1 MHRSANH
8 LARQNLVIH
17 IKYLPKIS
25 LSLSLGQHFF
35 HSAGVRFNYLIRGAG
50 PLAVI
55 QSVGWGLSASYLWN
69 GLGPRL
75 EANRTVLYFEPRG
88 NGDSSKADPSTM
100 NVRTMVEDLE
110 HLRTRLG
117 LETFPLLIG
126 HSHGGAIALRYA
138 QRYPDNVS
146 KLLLIAP
153 QVMDCAP
160 GHVRAWTEKRK
171 DDEAYAPSAKK
182 LIEIAKGGGPR
193 DDEHFRESLDTMLVW
208 WFADVK
214 NADVLRRDMA
224 GPVASKNPATA
235 SAWQTNRNDMSEEN
249 TLPHI
254 KDAGLVKAETLILQG
269 EEDSVCSGDGAQAVA
284 DGIKDSEIKVLAG
297 AGHFPWIEA
306 PEEFWKEA
314 DAFLKL

>member
-1 MHRSANH
+1 MS
-8 LARQNLVIH
+8 
-17 IKYLPKIS
+17 LP
-25 LSLSLGQHFF
+25 LSLGQNFF

-88 NGDSSKADPSTM
+88 NGDSSTADPSTM
-100 NVRTMVEDLE
+100 NARTMVEDLE
-110 HLRTRLG
+110 HLRTHLG
-117 LETFPLLIG
+117 LKAFPLLIG

-153 QVMDCAP
+153 QVMDCVP
-160 GHVRAWTEKRK
+160 GHVRAWMEKRK
-171 DDEAYAPSAKK
+171 DNEAYAPSVKK
-182 LIEIAKGGGPR
+182 LIEIAKAGGPK
-193 DDEHFRESLDTMLVW
+193 DDEHFKESLDTMLVW
-208 WFADVK
+208 WFADTK

-224 GPVASKNPATA
+224 GPVASKNPTTA

-254 KDAGLVKAETLILQG
+254 KDAGLVRTETLILQG
-269 EEDSVCSGDGAQAVA
+269 EEDSVCSGEGAQAVA
-284 DGIKDSEIKVLAG
+284 DGIEGSEIKVLAG

-314 DAFLKL
+314 DAFVKL

>member
-1 MHRSANH
+1 MS
-8 LARQNLVIH
+8 
-17 IKYLPKIS
+17 LP
-25 LSLSLGQHFF
+25 LSLGQHFF
-35 HSAGVRFNYLIRGAG
+35 QANGIHFNYLIRGAG
-50 PLAVI
+50 PLSVI

-69 GLGPRL
+69 GLDPRL
-75 EANRTVLYFEPRG
+75 ETTRTVLYFEPRG

-100 NVRTMVEDLE
+100 NARTMVEDLE
-110 HLRTRLG
+110 HLLSHLG
-117 LETFPLLIG
+117 LKAFPVLIG

-138 QRYPDNVS
+138 QLYPDNVS

-160 GHVRAWTEKRK
+160 GHVRAWMEKRK
-171 DDEAYAPSAKK
+171 DDEAYAPSVKK
-182 LIEIAKGGGPR
+182 LIEIAKAGGPK
-193 DDEHFRESLDTMLVW
+193 DDEHFRESLDSMLVW

-214 NADVLRRDMA
+214 NADVLRRNMA

-269 EEDSVCSGDGAQAVA
+269 EEDSVCSGEGAQAVA
-284 DGIKDSEIKVLAG
+284 DGIKGSEIKLFAG

-314 DAFLKL
+314 DTFVKL

>member
-1 MHRSANH
+1 MS
-8 LARQNLVIH
+8 
-17 IKYLPKIS
+17 PP
-25 LSLSLGQHFF
+25 LSVSQHFF

-75 EANRTVLYFEPRG
+75 EASRTVLYFEPRG

-100 NVRTMVEDLE
+100 NARTMVEDLE
-110 HLRTRLG
+110 HLRSHLVGVFRKLG
-117 LETFPLLIG
+117 WGLIG

-138 QRYPDNVS
+138 QRYLENVS

-153 QVMDCAP
+153 QVMDCTP
-160 GHVRAWTEKRK
+160 GHVRAWMEKRK
-171 DDEAYAPSAKK
+171 DDEAYAPSVKK
-182 LIEIAKGGGPR
+182 LIEIAKAGGPR
-193 DDEHFRESLDTMLVW
+193 NDEHFRESLDTMLVW

-214 NADVLRRDMA
+214 NADVLRRDIA

-235 SAWQTNRNDMSEEN
+235 SAWQTNRFDMSEEN

-254 KDAGLVKAETLILQG
+254 KDAGLVKAETLVLQG
-269 EEDSVCSGDGAQAVA
+269 EEDSVCSGAGAQAVA
-284 DGIKDSEIKVLAG
+284 DGIKHSEIKVLAG

-306 PEEFWKEA
+306 PEEFWRET
-314 DAFLKL
+314 DAFVKL